1 MQNSKNYNVPSNKKL
16 SDGKG
21 FLKKKN
27 YKNLVFYK
35 KSVCLYDITFYFTS
49 LYLKKNDRTVD
60 QMVQAAR
67 SGKQNIIEGTEAA
80 MTSSETE
87 LKLINVARA
96 SLGELLADY
105 EDYLRVRHLEK
116 WEQGH
121 PRFDLLVNFCYSHNA
136 PAEYAALLPRLND
149 EEICNLAL
157 THIHQTDS
165 AMGKYLHR
173 LEEDFIRNGGL
184 RETMARIR
192 QEVRDSFRKK

>member
-1 MQNSKNYNVPSNKKL
+1 MQNSNENKA
-16 SDGKG
+16 SASSKG

-121 PRFDLLVNFCYSHNA
+121 PRFDPLVNFCYSHNA

>member
-1 MQNSKNYNVPSNKKL
+1 MQNSNENKA
-16 SDGKG
+16 SASSKG

-96 SLGELLADY
+96 SLGELMADY
-105 EDYLRVRHLEK
+105 EDYLRVRHLEN
-116 WEQGH
+116 GS
-121 PRFDLLVNFCYSHNA
+121 RG
-136 PAEYAALLPRLND
+136 
-149 EEICNLAL
+149 
-157 THIHQTDS
+157 THASI
-165 AMGKYLHR
+165 L
-173 LEEDFIRNGGL
+173 
-184 RETMARIR
+184 
-192 QEVRDSFRKK
+192 